1 MTQCAKYSRITMRE
15 NIADEAIK
23 YKGTPYV
30 YGGNNPSGFD
40 CSGFVQY
47 VYKKNGYE
55 LPRTVSNM
63 EKVLKKTKSPLK
75 GDIVIFENPKH
86 TGIYMGNGMFIHASS
101 SRGVVIDNLNQSW
114 YKKRLKG
121 IYSYF

>member
-47 VYKKNGYE
+47 VYRKNGYE